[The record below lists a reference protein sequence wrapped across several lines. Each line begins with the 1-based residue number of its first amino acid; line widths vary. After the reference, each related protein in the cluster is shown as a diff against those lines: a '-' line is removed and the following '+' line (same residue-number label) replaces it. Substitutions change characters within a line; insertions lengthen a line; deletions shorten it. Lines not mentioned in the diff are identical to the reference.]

1 MTLSDLKWLSEI
13 LNEHLYSPQVVA
25 KKYKQQFKQTN
36 AMYNRQ
42 TKDNKKWCDLATL
55 TNVYS
60 SDNIHHYLVDNK
72 GKTLITDT
80 VKYRN
85 IKQA

>member
-1 MTLSDLKWLSEI
+1 
-13 LNEHLYSPQVVA
+13 
-25 KKYKQQFKQTN
+25 
-36 AMYNRQ
+36 MYNRQ

-55 TNVYS
+55 TNVYN
-60 SDNIHHYLVDNK
+60 SDNIHYMADNK
-72 GKTLITDT
+72 SQTLITDT